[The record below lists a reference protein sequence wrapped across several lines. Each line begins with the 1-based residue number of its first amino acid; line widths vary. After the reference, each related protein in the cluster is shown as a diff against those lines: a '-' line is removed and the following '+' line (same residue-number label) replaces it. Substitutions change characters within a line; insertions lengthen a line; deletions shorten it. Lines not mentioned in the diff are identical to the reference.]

1 MVSPIQWTLTWAN
14 SRDGEE
20 QRSLMCYSLWGCK
33 QSDTT
38 VGSILGSS
46 RSLGEENGNP
56 LQYSCL
62 ENPMV
67 RGTCRPMV
75 HRVTKSQTPL
85 KRLSMHARMLLTL
98 GFSASD
104 RLSKGTSDERK
115 VRLGHMISK
124 RTMETVPGERRKVAV

>member
-1 MVSPIQWTLTWAN
+1 MVKNSPAN
-14 SRDGEE
+14 AGDIRA
-20 QRSLMCYSLWGCK
+20 M
-33 QSDTT
+33 
-38 VGSILGSS
+38 GSIPGSG
-46 RSLGEENGNP
+46 RSPGGKNGNP
-56 LQYSCL
+56 FQYSCL
-62 ENPMV
+62 ENPIDKEAWQATAH
-67 RGTCRPMV
+67 G
-75 HRVTKSQTPL
+75 VTKSQTPL